1 MSLNVQEVSLDI
13 TRRPTPQQVTL
24 GQGDANATTLIVK
37 VYDTGD
43 EYDLDAYGVR
53 LATRLPN
60 SDNYYGVNGI
70 AQGNVATFEID
81 ETYAAATHGF
91 DGYGYVEVLDGD
103 TVICSTSRFQLV
115 VLRSAEDGAD
125 PSTAYSNGIIEATER
140 AIAAAE
146 AAEGVVLQDVP
157 TMSALIK
164 GGAKLGS
171 GLSVANDTLGVK
183 ATSNAQIDNIANG
196 ASVSGDESL
205 STSGLSRLWSK
216 IKGLFVGRSDN
227 LLTTNNFVT
236 AANKGPYISKIDNA
250 LYCAD
255 KRWNVTLSGDYT
267 SLSGKGALFDGNYDD
282 RAFHVNDGQ
291 TAVVTIDFTSGP
303 EGWGTFPGYPYG
315 YILVS
320 FYASGLPA
328 SLTGREYC
336 TFASQGVGWKTIT
349 FTYLGGGVYISNNRQ
364 YYGIS
369 QIELTI
375 AGQTITADPR
385 ATAIT
390 QIELHLNR
398 PHPARNPFLSKYS
411 AEKLYYSLTAPKFI
425 GPLQGNAD
433 TATTAGNVTGTV
445 AVANGGTGATTAAGA
460 RTNLSVPEYSSGVLN
475 IGGTSAYLLFKTTA
489 IASFAPPTGVD
500 ACMVLDTS
508 DNGLYW
514 YTA

>member
-60 SDNYYGVNGI
+60 SDNYYGVNGT

-164 GGAKLGS
+164 GGALLGS
-171 GLSVANDTLGVK
+171 GLEVEDQAL
-183 ATSNAQIDNIANG
+183 
-196 ASVSGDESL
+196 SVSPVTTVQVDGIMADTAVTGDESL
-205 STSGLSRLWSK
+205 SATGLAYFWGKLKAWALGAFAALAHTHAASDVTSGTLPVARGGTGLSASPSMLADLGS
-216 IKGLFVGRSDN
+216 
-227 LLTTNNFVT
+227 TT
-236 AANKGPYISKIDNA
+236 AADVMAASP
-250 LYCAD
+250 
-255 KRWNVTLSGDYT
+255 R
-267 SLSGKGALFDGNYDD
+267 
-282 RAFHVNDGQ
+282 
-291 TAVVTIDFTSGP
+291 
-303 EGWGTFPGYPYG
+303 PG
-315 YILVS
+315 
-320 FYASGLPA
+320 
-328 SLTGREYC
+328 
-336 TFASQGVGWKTIT
+336 
-349 FTYLGGGVYISNNRQ
+349 
-364 YYGIS
+364 
-369 QIELTI
+369 
-375 AGQTITADPR
+375 
-385 ATAIT
+385 
-390 QIELHLNR
+390 
-398 PHPARNPFLSKYS
+398 
-411 AEKLYYSLTAPKFI
+411 
-425 GPLQGNAD
+425 
-433 TATTAGNVTGTV
+433 VTGTLPV
-445 AVANGGTGATTAAGA
+445 DHGGTGATTAAGA
-460 RTNLSVPEYSSGVLN
+460 RAELSVPEYSGGVLN

-489 IASFAPPTGVD
+489 IASFAPPTGVS

>member
-60 SDNYYGVNGI
+60 SDNYYGVNGT

-91 DGYGYVEVLDGD
+91 DGYGYVEVMDGD

-125 PSTAYSNGIIEATER
+125 PSTAYSNGIREATER

-164 GGAKLGS
+164 GGALLGS
-171 GLSVANDTLGVK
+171 GLEVEDQAL
-183 ATSNAQIDNIANG
+183 
-196 ASVSGDESL
+196 SVSPVTTAQVDGIMADTAVTGGESL
-205 STSGLSRLWSK
+205 SATGLAYFWGKLKAWALGAFAALAHTHAASDVMSGTLPVAR
-216 IKGLFVGRSDN
+216 GGTGV
-227 LLTTNNFVT
+227 TT
-236 AANKGPYISKIDNA
+236 AAAERDRLGLGNTTDA
-250 LYCAD
+250 LP
-255 KRWNVTLSGDYT
+255 
-267 SLSGKGALFDGNYDD
+267 
-282 RAFHVNDGQ
+282 
-291 TAVVTIDFTSGP
+291 I
-303 EGWGTFPGYPYG
+303 
-315 YILVS
+315 
-320 FYASGLPA
+320 
-328 SLTGREYC
+328 
-336 TFASQGVGWKTIT
+336 
-349 FTYLGGGVYISNNRQ
+349 
-364 YYGIS
+364 
-369 QIELTI
+369 
-375 AGQTITADPR
+375 
-385 ATAIT
+385 
-390 QIELHLNR
+390 
-398 PHPARNPFLSKYS
+398 
-411 AEKLYYSLTAPKFI
+411 
-425 GPLQGNAD
+425 
-433 TATTAGNVTGTV
+433 
-445 AVANGGTGATTAAGA
+445 ANGGTGATTAAGA
-460 RTNLSVPEYSSGVLN
+460 RASLSVPEYSGGVLN

-489 IASFAPPTGVD
+489 IASFAPPTGVS

>member
-60 SDNYYGVNGI
+60 SDNYYGVNGT

-125 PSTAYSNGIIEATER
+125 PSTAYSNGIREATER

-164 GGAKLGS
+164 GGALLGS
-171 GLSVANDTLGVK
+171 GLEVEDQAL
-183 ATSNAQIDNIANG
+183 
-196 ASVSGDESL
+196 SVSPVTTAQVDGIMADTAVTGDESL
-205 STSGLSRLWSK
+205 SATGLAYFWGKLKAWALGAFAALAHTHAASDVTSGTLPVARGGT
-216 IKGLFVGRSDN
+216 GLASSPSMLADLGS
-227 LLTTNNFVT
+227 TT
-236 AANKGPYISKIDNA
+236 AADVMAASP
-250 LYCAD
+250 
-255 KRWNVTLSGDYT
+255 R
-267 SLSGKGALFDGNYDD
+267 
-282 RAFHVNDGQ
+282 
-291 TAVVTIDFTSGP
+291 
-303 EGWGTFPGYPYG
+303 PG
-315 YILVS
+315 
-320 FYASGLPA
+320 
-328 SLTGREYC
+328 
-336 TFASQGVGWKTIT
+336 
-349 FTYLGGGVYISNNRQ
+349 
-364 YYGIS
+364 
-369 QIELTI
+369 
-375 AGQTITADPR
+375 
-385 ATAIT
+385 
-390 QIELHLNR
+390 
-398 PHPARNPFLSKYS
+398 
-411 AEKLYYSLTAPKFI
+411 
-425 GPLQGNAD
+425 
-433 TATTAGNVTGTV
+433 VTGTLPV
-445 AVANGGTGATTAAGA
+445 DHGGTGATTAAGA
-460 RTNLSVPEYSSGVLN
+460 RAELSVPEYSGGVLN

-489 IASFAPPTGVD
+489 IASFAPPTGVG

>member
-37 VYDTGD
+37 VYDAGD

-60 SDNYYGVNGI
+60 SDNYYGVNGT

-91 DGYGYVEVLDGD
+91 DGYGYIEVLDGD

-157 TMSALIK
+157 LMSATVRGGAQLGDGLTIVDGKLTASGSAYQLPTMSANEK

-171 GLSVANDTLGVK
+171 GLSVADDTL
-183 ATSNAQIDNIANG
+183 
-196 ASVSGDESL
+196 
-205 STSGLSRLWSK
+205 
-216 IKGLFVGRSDN
+216 
-227 LLTTNNFVT
+227 
-236 AANKGPYISKIDNA
+236 
-250 LYCAD
+250 
-255 KRWNVTLSGDYT
+255 
-267 SLSGKGALFDGNYDD
+267 SLSGESYTSSEKSKLAGIEANANNYSLPTMAANVKGGAKLGDGLSIADD
-282 RAFHVNDGQ
+282 TLSLGSHTHAAGDV
-291 TAVVTIDFTSGP
+291 TSGEIP
-303 EGWGTFPGYPYG
+303 
-315 YILVS
+315 
-320 FYASGLPA
+320 
-328 SLTGREYC
+328 
-336 TFASQGVGWKTIT
+336 
-349 FTYLGGGVYISNNRQ
+349 
-364 YYGIS
+364 
-369 QIELTI
+369 I
-375 AGQTITADPR
+375 A
-385 ATAIT
+385 
-390 QIELHLNR
+390 H
-398 PHPARNPFLSKYS
+398 
-411 AEKLYYSLTAPKFI
+411 
-425 GPLQGNAD
+425 
-433 TATTAGNVTGTV
+433 
-445 AVANGGTGATTAAGA
+445 GGTGASTASGA
-460 RTNLSVPEYSSGVLN
+460 RSNLSVLEYSSGVFN
-475 IGGTSAYLLFKTTA
+475 VGGTSAYLLFKTTA
-489 IASFAPPTGVD
+489 IANFSPPTGVT